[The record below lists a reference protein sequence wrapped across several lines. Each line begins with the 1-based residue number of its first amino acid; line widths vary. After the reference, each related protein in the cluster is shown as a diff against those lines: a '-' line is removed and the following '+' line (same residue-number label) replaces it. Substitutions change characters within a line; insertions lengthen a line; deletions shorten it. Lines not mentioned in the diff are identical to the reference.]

1 MRAVP
6 REAGRGRTRARRAAF
21 PALILALV
29 CAQGAA
35 AAGPD
40 ATATA
45 SLADRVAEA
54 QAYEYGEGVPK
65 DLRKAAAL
73 YCEAAR
79 EGDAEAQ
86 YGLGWMYAMGRGV
99 ARDDAVAASLLGMA
113 AAAGHAGAA
122 KALRFVG
129 NERGPL
135 PECMGAPEVAWV
147 DDAPA
152 ADDAPDPFADLPAW
166 KRQIADVVTALA
178 SRYDVEPRLALS
190 LIQVESNFEPRAVSV
205 KNARGLMQLVPETA
219 SRFNVTNPFDVRDNV
234 RGGLAYLRFLLA
246 YYEGRVPLVAAAY
259 NAGEAAV
266 DRYGGIPPY
275 AETRDYVRRVLR
287 LYRSERHGYDPRAAA
302 PSPILAA
309 PAGPPR

>member
-1 MRAVP
+1 MCTGR
-6 REAGRGRTRARRAAF
+6 REAIG
-21 PALILALV
+21 ALMLALA
-29 CAQGAA
+29 CARGAW

-40 ATATA
+40 AANA
-45 SLADRVAEA
+45 LPPSERVALA

-65 DLRKAAAL
+65 DPRKAVEL
-73 YCEAAR
+73 YCAAAR

-86 YGLGWMYAMGRGV
+86 YGLGWMYAMGRGIP
-99 ARDDAVAASLLGMA
+99 RDDAVAASLLAMA
-113 AAAGHAGAA
+113 AGAGHAEAA

-129 NERGPL
+129 PDRGPL
-135 PECMGAPEVAWV
+135 PECMGEPEPAW
-147 DDAPA
+147 
-152 ADDAPDPFADLPAW
+152 ADDEPTVDESPDPFGDLPPW
-166 KRQIADVVTALA
+166 KRQIADLVTALA
-178 SRYDVEPRLALS
+178 ARYDIQPRLALS

-219 SRFNVTNPFDVRDNV
+219 SRFNVANPFDVRDNV

-266 DRYGGIPPY
+266 DRFRGIPPY

-287 LYRSERHGYDPRAAA
+287 LYGSERHGYDPRVTA
-302 PSPILAA
+302 PSPIMPAA
-309 PAGPPR
+309 DVAPR

>member
-1 MRAVP
+1 M
-6 REAGRGRTRARRAAF
+6 
-21 PALILALV
+21 LALV
-29 CAQGAA
+29 CARGVA
-35 AAGPD
+35 AAGSE
-40 ATATA
+40 ATTVPA
-45 SLADRVAEA
+45 SLASRVAEA
-54 QAYEYGEGVPK
+54 RAYEHGEGVRK
-65 DLRKAAAL
+65 DLGRAAAL

-79 EGDAEAQ
+79 EGDADGQ

-129 NERGPL
+129 NQRGPL
-135 PECMGAPEVAWV
+135 PECMGTPEAAWV
-147 DDAPA
+147 DDAPTTTEDGA
-152 ADDAPDPFADLPAW
+152 DPFADLPPW
-166 KRQIADVVTALA
+166 KRQIADLVAALA
-178 SRYDVEPRLALS
+178 PRYDVEPRLALS
-190 LIQVESNFEPRAVSV
+190 LIQVESNFEARAVSM

-219 SRFNVTNPFDVRDNV
+219 ARFNVANPFDARENV

-287 LYRSERHGYDPRAAA
+287 LYRSERHGFDARAAA
-302 PSPILAA
+302 PSPILVAPAAA
-309 PAGPPR
+309 PR